1 MIDGFSNG
9 LYFIYLTNWGIML
22 CMVTTMLGAI
32 LVCTWYLHPEFAGK
46 WGLSLLFSFNVG
58 DANLYFFTDR
68 VKDSN
73 EMPIPF
79 KIYWGMHVITLIL
92 SMGIT
97 IIYWSVLYNGSVSC

>member
-1 MIDGFSNG
+1 
-9 LYFIYLTNWGIML
+9 ML

-73 EMPIPF
+73 EMPITF

-97 IIYWSVLYNGSVSC
+97 IIYWSVLYNGNELC